1 MTSLDIESNYF
12 RVNLFNGVSLA
23 YIDCAGDSPLV
34 GRRGGTIVLLHGFP
48 QTSYQFRKVIPLLS
62 SAGYRVLA
70 PDYRGA
76 GESSKPSNGFSKAVM
91 AADVIALLDH
101 LEIDDPVHVVG
112 HDVGGLIAFVL
123 ATRWPERVASACF
136 GECFLPGTEV
146 CRDQLTSDPVS
157 YFHFAFHGVSNLPE
171 ALIQGREK
179 LYIDFF
185 INKLCY
191 RIGAFSPPQIERYTH
206 AYSQPGSLRCA
217 FELFRAHEKDADD
230 TREWMAQNGKCN
242 LPCMVFSGEYSSYGE
257 CAESMAEEVVEK
269 SHLTTAIVRNSG
281 HFVAE
286 ENPTE
291 FSQIVLEFVWRQ
303 GGEHLPTY

>member
-1 MTSLDIESNYF
+1 M
-12 RVNLFNGVSLA
+12 
-23 YIDCAGDSPLV
+23 
-34 GRRGGTIVLLHGFP
+34 LHGFP

-76 GESSKPSNGFSKAVM
+76 GESSKPSNEFTKAIM
-91 AADVIALLDH
+91 AADIIALLDH
-101 LEIDDPVHVVG
+101 LEIDEPVHVVG

-146 CRDQLTSDPVS
+146 CQEQLKNDPVN
-157 YFHFAFHGVSNLPE
+157 YFHFAFHRVSNLPE
-171 ALIQGREK
+171 ALVQGREK

-185 INKLCY
+185 INKHCH
-191 RIGAFSPPQIERYTH
+191 RIGAFSPAHIERYTH

-217 FELFRAHEKDADD
+217 FELFRAHEKDVDD
-230 TREWMAQNGKCN
+230 TSEWVAQHGKCN
-242 LPCMVFSGEYSSYGE
+242 LPCMVFSGEYSSYSE
-257 CAESMAEEVVEK
+257 YAESMALEVVEK
-269 SHLTTAIVRNSG
+269 SHLTTATVRDSG

-286 ENPTE
+286 ENPSE
-291 FSQIVLEFVWRQ
+291 FSQIVLKFIWRQ
-303 GGEHLPTY
+303 GRENLPTY